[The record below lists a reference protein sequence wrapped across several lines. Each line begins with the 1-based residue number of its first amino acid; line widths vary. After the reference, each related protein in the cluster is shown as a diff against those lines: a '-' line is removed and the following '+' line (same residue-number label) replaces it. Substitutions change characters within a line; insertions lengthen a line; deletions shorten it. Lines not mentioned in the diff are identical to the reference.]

1 LKNSNIQGIL
11 VNIFGGIVR
20 CNLVVQGII
29 NAVRATKLRLP
40 LVVRL
45 EGTNTMEGKRLLEES
60 GLRNVFAYDLA
71 DAAKQIIILS
81 R

>member
-11 VNIFGGIVR
+11 VNIFEGIVR

-29 NAVRATKLRLP
+29 NAVRATKLRLS

-71 DAAKQIIILS
+71 DAAKQIITLS